1 MFFLFILS
9 FWYRW
14 WHHSGRLGY
23 TTSCFA
29 GSLPASKRSI
39 ECIMRT
45 HRFGYH
51 PSLGQGNS
59 RTGIELHFFFTKVL
73 LFFVPDWTRAQYL
86 FEPFELYKKTQGLLN
101 EVRFLNWK
109 KIKFLFFVT
118 TQVRRDA
125 EKETLFFLLFGL
137 LLLFFFVHWTDE
149 EKNLTIYSIFMTVGE
164 ENGSTF
170 DCPWS
175 AIDQWFWSWNR
186 SQHSGIIIRTELK
199 SVVKFLFHLFI
210 YIFYRTNVSWTWRLR
225 SSV

>member
-59 RTGIELHFFFTKVL
+59 RTGIELHFFLQKFYY
-73 LFFVPDWTRAQYL
+73 FSYQI
-86 FEPFELYKKTQGLLN
+86 EPERNISLSLSNFIKKTQGLLN

-137 LLLFFFVHWTDE
+137 LLLFFFCSLDRRGKEFNNLFNFHDSRWRKRVDFWLPMKRHWPVV
-149 EKNLTIYSIFMTVGE
+149 L
-164 ENGSTF
+164 
-170 DCPWS
+170 
-175 AIDQWFWSWNR
+175 
-186 SQHSGIIIRTELK
+186 ELK
-199 SVVKFLFHLFI
+199 SQPAFR
-210 YIFYRTNVSWTWRLR
+210 YYY
-225 SSV
+225 